1 MASRRYNAALQI
13 PITLRLQPM
22 SAPEETRSRPQ
33 ILRDVLIFQAKL
45 WLEGFKDIA
54 LMPLSAG
61 AAAIDFVFGSN
72 MLYGVM
78 RLGNRFERW
87 VHLYAA
93 LEDDPATKTPESN
106 LRTLD
111 HLLNEA
117 ADGVEHNVANN
128 PPEEEAEASRSTS

>member
-1 MASRRYNAALQI
+1 MPESTPPRDAPSRV
-13 PITLRLQPM
+13 
-22 SAPEETRSRPQ
+22 Q

-61 AAAIDFVFGSN
+61 AAAIDFVFGSTT
-72 MLYGVM
+72 LYGVM
-78 RLGNRFERW
+78 RVGDRFEKW

-93 LEDDPATKTPESN
+93 LEEEPSETTSKGN

-117 ADGVEHNVANN
+117 ADGIEDQATNESSA
-128 PPEEEAEASRSTS
+128 PSDATRSSS

>member
-1 MASRRYNAALQI
+1 MSAEETASR
-13 PITLRLQPM
+13 T
-22 SAPEETRSRPQ
+22 E

-61 AAAIDFVFGSN
+61 AAAIDFVFGSST
-72 MLYGVM
+72 LYGVM

-93 LEDDPATKTPESN
+93 LEDEPTETMEPGN

-111 HLLNEA
+111 KLLNEA
-117 ADGVEHNVANN
+117 ADGVEHNVTNRS
-128 PPEEEAEASRSTS
+128 PEEADPSRSKS